1 MTIGRPTAKEKGRVH
16 KLRRG
21 CCPPVQPV
29 KDTMAHNFLT
39 HARATLALG
48 LPLIGSHLAQ
58 MALHV
63 TDTVLLGRYGV
74 TELAAVTIAGTGFFV
89 IFIFGSGFAQAIMPL
104 IAVAIGRGDETEVRR
119 DARMG
124 LWLSMAFGLL
134 TYPLFWFSGPLL
146 LALGQEPDVAALG
159 QQFLRIAGPGMVP
172 ALLVMALKSYL
183 SALGRTQV
191 VLWVTLG
198 AVLINLAVGYT
209 LIFGHF
215 GAPELG
221 VRGAAI
227 ATLTVQWGTFL
238 ILGLYAQFQPDLRRF
253 KLFSRFWR
261 ADTAAFGRVFRL
273 GWPIGVTGLAES
285 GLFSAASVM
294 MGWVG
299 TVPLAAHGIAMQ
311 IASLA
316 FMVHLG
322 LSNAATVLAGRA
334 AGAGD
339 PRSLRAVAGTAILLS
354 ASLCAVGIVIF
365 LSLAVPIIS
374 LFLDTAKPDA
384 PQILATGSQ
393 LLAFAALF
401 QLGDA
406 MQVMALGLLRAIRDT
421 KVPMAAAAFSYWGVG
436 IPCSYL
442 GYRLGYGGQGIW
454 GGLCIGLLFA
464 STSLMARFWLKAPKA
479 ALGFA

>member
-1 MTIGRPTAKEKGRVH
+1 
-16 KLRRG
+16 
-21 CCPPVQPV
+21 
-29 KDTMAHNFLT
+29 MAYNFST

-74 TELAAVTIAGTGFFV
+74 TELAAVTIAGTAFFV

-104 IAVAIGRGDETEVRR
+104 IAVAVGRGDETEVRR

-124 LWLSMAFGLL
+124 LWLSLGFGLL
-134 TYPLFWFSGPLL
+134 TYPLFWTSGHWL
-146 LALGQEPDVAALG
+146 LALGQKPEVARLG
-159 QQFLRIAGPGMVP
+159 QQFLRIAGAGMVP

-183 SALGRTQV
+183 SALGRPQV

-198 AVLINLAVGYT
+198 AVLVNLGLGYT
-209 LIFGHF
+209 LIFGHL

-227 ATLTVQWGTFL
+227 ATLVVQWVTFL
-238 ILGLYAQFQPDLRRF
+238 VLGVYAQFHPGLRRYR
-253 KLFSRFWR
+253 LFSRFWR
-261 ADTAAFGRVFRL
+261 ADPAALGRVFRL

-311 IASLA
+311 VAGLA
-316 FMVHLG
+316 FMLHLG

-339 PRSLRAVAGTAILLS
+339 ARTLREVAATAIT
-354 ASLCAVGIVIF
+354 
-365 LSLAVPIIS
+365 LSLGFGTVMIMAFLTLPVQIIGV
-374 LFLDTAKPDA
+374 FLDMSKPES
-384 PQILATGSQ
+384 PQILATGTG
-393 LLAFAALF
+393 LLALAALF
-401 QLGDA
+401 QMGDA

-421 KVPMAAAAFSYWGVG
+421 KVPMWAAAFSYWGIG
-436 IPCSYL
+436 IPSSYL
-442 GYRLGYGGQGIW
+442 GYRLGLGGEGIW
-454 GGLCIGLLFA
+454 LGLCVGLLFA
-464 STSLMARFWLKAPKA
+464 STSLMARFWHRAPKA
-479 ALGFA
+479 

>member
-1 MTIGRPTAKEKGRVH
+1 MSLNLPAKKEKGWA
-16 KLRRG
+16 
-21 CCPPVQPV
+21 CCLSLQQIG
-29 KDTMAHNFLT
+29 DGMARNFTL
-39 HARATLALG
+39 HARAILALG

-74 TELAAVTIAGTGFFV
+74 NELAAVTIAGTSFFV

-104 IAVAIGRGDETEVRR
+104 IAAAVGRGDETEVRR

-124 LWLSMAFGLL
+124 LWLSLGYGLM
-134 TYPLFWFSGPLL
+134 TYPLFWTSGRWL
-146 LALGQEPDVAALG
+146 LALGQEPEVAALA

-198 AVLINLAVGYT
+198 AVLVNLGIGWT

-215 GAPELG
+215 GLPQLG

-227 ATLTVQWGTFL
+227 ATLTVQWVTFL
-238 ILGLYAQFQPDLRRF
+238 VMAPYAQFQPSLRRF
-253 KLFSRFWR
+253 HLFSRFWR
-261 ADTAAFGRVFRL
+261 ADPAAFGRVFRL

-311 IASLA
+311 VAGLA
-316 FMVHLG
+316 FMIHLG

-334 AGAGD
+334 EGAGD
-339 PRSLRAVAGTAILLS
+339 ARTLRNIARAAIILSVCFGSVVIVGLLS
-354 ASLCAVGIVIF
+354 LPG
-365 LSLAVPIIS
+365 LIIG
-374 LFLDTAKPDA
+374 LFLDTSHPEA
-384 PQILATGSQ
+384 PQILATGTS

-401 QLGDA
+401 QMGDA
-406 MQVMALGLLRAIRDT
+406 MQVMALGLLRAIRET
-421 KVPMAAAAFSYWGVG
+421 RVPMWAAAISYWVIG
-436 IPCSYL
+436 IPASYTL
-442 GYRLGYGGQGIW
+442 GFPMGLGGNGIW
-454 GGLCIGLLFA
+454 LGLCVGLAFA
-464 STSLMARFWLKAPKA
+464 ATSLMARFWIMAPKSHPA
-479 ALGFA
+479 PA